1 VVKVCLPSHLPFDT
15 GIKMRYTTALYREGS
30 PMNFIVFV
38 CCWYAVAFG
47 ILLLQAWLNHRRS
60 QPRARPQ
67 EPRMGLKEGETI
79 IGVADGPDTIQ
90 FYIRDVVDDVVDEKR
105 YD

>member
-1 VVKVCLPSHLPFDT
+1 
-15 GIKMRYTTALYREGS
+15 
-30 PMNFIVFV
+30 
-38 CCWYAVAFG
+38 
-47 ILLLQAWLNHRRS
+47 
-60 QPRARPQ
+60 
-67 EPRMGLKEGETI
+67 MGLKEGETI